1 MIKIY
6 RLMSFGL
13 LPIRIIAG
21 IGFIMNGLPKLVNI
35 TGTEAEFASKIG
47 LPAALALPVGLL
59 EVIGGVFLI
68 IGVLT
73 RIASILFIILMIG
86 ATITVQLSK
95 GFLGRYEI
103 NLFVFINSS
112 HPSSDR
118 SRTTIHRVECTKE
131 RIVSER

>member
-1 MIKIY
+1 MLI
-6 RLMSFGL
+6 GN
-13 LPIRIIAG
+13 RILN
-21 IGFIMNGLPKLVNI
+21 FVNI

-68 IGVLT
+68 VGVLT

-95 GFLGRYEI
+95 GFLGGYQI
-103 NLFVFINSS
+103 NLLYLSIAATLLVTGPGR
-112 HPSSDR
+112 PSIEWNVLKR
-118 SRTTIHRVECTKE
+118 ELFPKGKE
-131 RIVSER
+131 MVATAKEQ